1 MDTFP
6 PQPMGLNY
14 RYICGLNNKKSFG
27 MVSNLHICMIKATAM
42 LARKILEEHWITC
55 PKLML

>member
-1 MDTFP
+1 
-6 PQPMGLNY
+6 MGLNY
-14 RYICGLNNKKSFG
+14 RYICGFNNKKSFG
-27 MVSNLHICMIKATAM
+27 MVSNLHKCMIKATAM